1 MNYEIFKSTYRIP
14 VSVRDK
20 VVIPSLSAVY
30 NYVEK
35 HDEDSR
41 QCIFKGSDADAAM
54 KEWAK
59 LKNSSLFIPASF
71 PYVLIEKYEL
81 EESAAPNFVSLVWVK
96 EIEDVSNNF
105 YTCEDLDKLTIGIK
119 LDRKARELEEK
130 QKMEEINN
138 GKRRR

>member
-1 MNYEIFKSTYRIP
+1 
-14 VSVRDK
+14 
-20 VVIPSLSAVY
+20 
-30 NYVEK
+30 
-35 HDEDSR
+35 
-41 QCIFKGSDADAAM
+41 M

-81 EESAAPNFVSLVWVK
+81 KEIASPNFVIFVWVK

-119 LDRKARELEEK
+119 LDRKARELKEK